1 MKKLL
6 TRPFLDDIAAYAE
19 SAEGELLDFIRKLA
33 PIPAPSSREDRRV
46 AFLLDAFTGFG
57 FEGAFADE
65 AKNVVFPYRVGADGD
80 VLVLMAHTDVVFPD
94 ETPLPFSEDAATI
107 RCPGI
112 GDDTA
117 RLALNVFAMR
127 WLVARGLAPEGGIVF
142 VANSCEEGLGNLKG
156 CRAICDRYAG
166 RIRAFVSNDDNTGH
180 AVNRAVGS
188 IRYRVV
194 VETAGGHSWANFGA
208 RNAIAEAAGIIQALY
223 RVKPPQTLGERTTYN
238 VGLVSGGT
246 SVNTIA
252 QRAEFLYEV
261 RSTDP
266 DSLAQGDRIFRDI
279 LARHGKAGVSLS
291 VETVGERP
299 CGRARDMAAQ
309 TALERKAANA
319 LEKTLGLKMAFSTGS
334 TDANIPL
341 SLGIPSL
348 TIGSGLSHGAHTR
361 GEWLEKAS
369 LIPALKFL
377 CAFYASL

>member
-1 MKKLL
+1 MKKSK
-6 TRPFLDDIAAYAE
+6 RAAEIAEYAE
-19 SAEGELLDFIRKLA
+19 KAEPELLDFIRRLA
-33 PIPAPSSREDRRV
+33 PIPAPSGKEDRRV
-46 AFLLDAFTGFG
+46 AFLVDAFAQFG
-57 FEGAFADE
+57 FQGVFVDD
-65 AKNVVFPYRVGADGD
+65 AKNVIFPYRVETDKD
-80 VLVLMAHTDVVFPD
+80 VTVLMAHTDVVFPD
-94 ETPLPFSEDAATI
+94 ETPLPYSEDDDVI

-117 RLALNVFAMR
+117 RLALNIFAMR
-127 WLVARGLAPEGGIVF
+127 WLVAQGLAPEGGIVF

-156 CRAICDRYAG
+156 SRAICERYAG

-188 IRYRVV
+188 VRRRVV

-208 RNAIAEAAGIIQALY
+208 KNAIAVAAGLIHAFYQ
-223 RVKPPQTLGERTTYN
+223 VKPPRVAGERTTYN

-266 DSLAQGDRIFRDI
+266 DCLTALDRTFRGI
-279 LARHGKAGVSLS
+279 LARSEGPEVSLS
-291 VETVGERP
+291 VSTVGERP
-299 CGRARDMAAQ
+299 CGRPRDAAAQ
-309 TALERKAANA
+309 WA
-319 LEKTLGLKMAFSTGS
+319 LEKMAARALRETLGLKMSFCAGS

-341 SLGIPSL
+341 SQGIPAL

-369 LIPALKFL
+369 LVPALKFL
-377 CAFYASL
+377 CAFYALF